1 MFRRHPESIWNEN
14 GIEFIHVLSVFQLP
28 ATEEE
33 WFEVARG
40 FELRWNFPHC
50 LGAIDGKH
58 VSIRK
63 PPHSGSF
70 YHNYKKFCSIVLMA
84 VVNANY
90 EFIMVDAGVNG
101 RVSDGGVISHTEFGQ
116 MLNNNTL
123 NIPQPA
129 PFPVGPQSL
138 QPYVFVGDDAFA
150 MTENLLKP
158 YSPTAAGRLELHER
172 IFNYRLSRA
181 RRIVENAFGI
191 LVSRFGVLQRC
202 IQIKPK
208 KATTVTLACC
218 YLHNFLRQ
226 KTSSYITRESVDW
239 ENSQGDVQEGSWRSE
254 RLPICNLKTNNSK
267 NSSNRAKST
276 RDMYRDFFCSYG
288 AIPWQWKKCC

>member
-1 MFRRHPESIWNEN
+1 MAKSRLRKICLILLIN
-14 GIEFIHVLSVFQLP
+14 GLATLP

-33 WFEVARG
+33 WIEVAKD

-58 VSIRK
+58 ISIRK

-70 YHNYKKFCSIVLMA
+70 YYNYKKFFSIVLMA

-90 EFIMVDAGVNG
+90 EFLMVDAGVNG
-101 RVSDGGVISHTEFGQ
+101 CVSDGGVITHTDFGH
-116 MLNNNTL
+116 MLSNNTH

-129 PFPVGPQSL
+129 PLPVGPRAL
-138 QPYVFVGDDAFA
+138 HPFTFVGDDAFA

-158 YSPTAAGRLELHER
+158 YSPSAACRLDLQQR

-191 LVSRFGVLQRC
+191 LVSRFGMLQRS
-202 IQIKPK
+202 ILLSPEK
-208 KATTVTLACC
+208 TSTVTLACC
-218 YLHNFLRQ
+218 YLHNFLRR
-226 KTSSYITRESVDW
+226 KVASYITRESVDW
-239 ENSQGDVQEGSWRSE
+239 EDKEGDVQDGSWRQQN
-254 RLPICNLKTNNSK
+254 LPIHDLQANTSRNSTNI
-267 NSSNRAKST
+267 AKST

-288 AIPWQWKKCC
+288 AVPWQWNKCS